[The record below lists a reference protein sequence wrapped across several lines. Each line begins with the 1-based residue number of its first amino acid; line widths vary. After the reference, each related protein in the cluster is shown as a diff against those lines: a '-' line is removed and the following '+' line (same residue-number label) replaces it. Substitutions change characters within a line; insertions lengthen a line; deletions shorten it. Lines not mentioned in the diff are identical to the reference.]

1 MEKPNPWRNYP
12 EQRPTEYGKYEIY
25 RAGCKKQH
33 YQTWNNTG
41 WAYDNKDITHWRE
54 IIPPQV

>member
-33 YQTWNNTG
+33 YQTWNNSG